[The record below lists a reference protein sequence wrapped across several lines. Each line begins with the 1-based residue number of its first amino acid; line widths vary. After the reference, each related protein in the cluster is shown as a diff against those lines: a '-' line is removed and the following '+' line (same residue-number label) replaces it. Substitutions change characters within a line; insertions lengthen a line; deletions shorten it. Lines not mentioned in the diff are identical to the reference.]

1 MSFNIAV
8 AGKGGSGKTS
18 VASLIIRYLKKNS
31 PGPILAIDADP
42 NANLGES
49 LGLEVRQ
56 TVGLVLDEFQK
67 DKIKIPPGMTKEVYL
82 EYKLNEIIVESDEL
96 DLVTM
101 GRGEGPE
108 CYCYPNLIIRKFADR
123 LVGNY
128 AYMVMDNEA
137 GMEHLSRRTT
147 QNIDELLIIS
157 DHSVKGVRTVARIRD
172 LVAQLKLAVKRQA
185 VIINFAP
192 AKLDP
197 LVTDELARLGIEPT
211 AIIPYDKEVYN
222 YDLKLKPLLDL
233 PDSSKAVRAVNDLM
247 AKLLNRDCL
256 ATYPP
261 QHPPAP
267 LMQGLHLPLS
277 GEEECR

>member
-18 VASLIIRYLKKNS
+18 IASLIIRYLKKNGS
-31 PGPILAIDADP
+31 GPILAVDADP

-49 LGLEVRQ
+49 LGLDIKQ
-56 TVGLVLDEFQK
+56 TVGLILDDFQK
-67 DKIKIPPGMTKEVYL
+67 DKINIPPGMTKDAYL
-82 EYKLNEIIVESDEL
+82 EYKLNEAMVESKGL

-108 CYCYPNLIIRKFADR
+108 CYCYPNLILKKFVDT
-123 LVGNY
+123 LSESY

-157 DHSVKGVRTVARIRD
+157 DHSVKGVRTVVRIRD
-172 LVAQLKLAVKRQA
+172 LVSELKLVVKRQS

-192 AKLDP
+192 TTLDP
-197 LVTDELARLGIEPT
+197 LITKELDRLGIEPVAT
-211 AIIPYDKEVYN
+211 IPLDEEVRD

-233 PDSSKAVRAVNDLM
+233 PDTSKAVGMVSELM
-247 AKLLNRDCL
+247 AKLLNKN
-256 ATYPP
+256 
-261 QHPPAP
+261 
-267 LMQGLHLPLS
+267 
-277 GEEECR
+277 

>member
-18 VASLIIRYLKKNS
+18 VASLVIRYLKKNGS
-31 PGPILAIDADP
+31 GAILAIDADP

-49 LGLEVRQ
+49 LGLSIRQ
-56 TVGLVLDEFQK
+56 TVGSIIASFNEE
-67 DKIKIPPGMTKEVYL
+67 KINIPPGMTKEAYL
-82 EYKLNEIIVESDEL
+82 DYKLNEAIVESEKL
-96 DLVTM
+96 DLLTM
-101 GRGEGPE
+101 GRGEGAE
-108 CYCYPNLIIRKFADR
+108 CYCYPNLLIRKFADT
-123 LVGNY
+123 LADNY

-172 LVAQLKLAVKRQA
+172 LVTELKLVVKRQS

-192 AKLDP
+192 AKLAP
-197 LVTDELARLGIEPT
+197 LVSEELARLGIDPIAT
-211 AIIPYDKEVYN
+211 IPLDEEVYE

-233 PDSSKAVRAVNDLM
+233 PDTSKAVRAVNDMM
-247 AKLLNRDCL
+247 AKLLN
-256 ATYPP
+256 
-261 QHPPAP
+261 
-267 LMQGLHLPLS
+267 GK
-277 GEEECR
+277 

>member
-18 VASLIIRYLKKNS
+18 VASLVIRYLKKN
-31 PGPILAIDADP
+31 GAGAILAVDADP

-49 LGLEVRQ
+49 LGLSIKQ
-56 TVGLVLDEFQK
+56 TVGSIIASFNEE
-67 DKIKIPPGMTKEVYL
+67 KINIPPGVTKEAYL
-82 EYKLNEIIVESDEL
+82 DYKLNEVLVESEKL
-96 DLVTM
+96 DLLTM
-101 GRGEGPE
+101 GRGEGSE
-108 CYCYPNLIIRKFADR
+108 CYCYPNLLIRKFADA
-123 LVGNY
+123 LADSY

-172 LVAQLKLAVKRQA
+172 LVTELKLVVKRQS

-192 AKLDP
+192 TKLDP
-197 LVTDELARLGIEPT
+197 LVSEELARLGIDPIAT
-211 AIIPYDKEVYN
+211 IPLDGEVYE

-233 PDSSKAVRAVNDLM
+233 PDTSKAVRAVNKLM
-247 AKLLNRDCL
+247 AKLLNRN
-256 ATYPP
+256 
-261 QHPPAP
+261 
-267 LMQGLHLPLS
+267 
-277 GEEECR
+277 